1 MKIVAIS
8 GSLRQASFNTALL
21 EAARACLTDEILW
34 EFGEIGDIPLYNEEI
49 DGDEKPAAVQRLL
62 DQVKAADG
70 LVIASPEYNYG
81 VPGGLKNAID
91 WISRPAYKS
100 VLLHKPTLI
109 MSASLSPVGGVRAQN
124 QLKQILSGTLTP
136 VYPAPEFALAAA
148 HTQFENGEIKD
159 KSTQA
164 QLQRL
169 MNGFCVWVESGA
181 LA

>member
-21 EAARACLTDEILW
+21 EAARTCLSDEIFW
-34 EFGEIGDIPLYNEEI
+34 EVGSIGDIPLYNEEI
-49 DGDEKPAAVQRLL
+49 DGDEKPAAVRRLL
-62 DQVKAADG
+62 DQVSAADG

-91 WISRPAYKS
+91 WLSRPAYKS

-109 MSASLSPVGGVRAQN
+109 MSASLSPAGGVRAQS

-136 VYPAPEFALAAA
+136 VYPAPEFSLASA
-148 HTQFENGEIKD
+148 HTQFDNGRLVD
-159 KSTQA
+159 AAVQRR
-164 QLQRL
+164 LQRL
-169 MNGFCVWVESGA
+169 MDGFCVWVESGA
-181 LA
+181 YA